1 MTVPYSRPLFG
12 IAPRGGERGHKPR
25 RTVELVAVP
34 DRERP
39 GELGNVFA
47 RFAEE
52 ASNGGCPLYT
62 ALAEG
67 VSDDTHVLDI
77 AFSARQPPVPNLL
90 FAAVHYLLL
99 RGAAHALTSFYASL
113 TPDPSPA
120 GDSYAHFRG
129 FCMEHESELRDLVST
144 SLVQTN
150 EVARCS
156 YLRPAFAFIA
166 EETQGQPLSL
176 VDVGASA
183 GLNLLWDRYAYDYKD
198 HGLAGDGR
206 SPVRIEVETRGDR
219 SPPIPHDSPSVA
231 FRTGID
237 LNPVDVTDPDS
248 ALWLRALVWPG
259 HERRAGRL
267 QAAMSLALSDPPAL
281 VAGNALHVLPEILAN
296 VPARTTLCIF
306 HNHTLNQF
314 SQGDRRQFSSLVDEC
329 SQDREVY
336 LLSAEGRRG
345 QNFVN
350 LDLARIRNGNRSVHE
365 LAKVDPHGKWLEW
378 IA

>member
-1 MTVPYSRPLFG
+1 MAVDD
-12 IAPRGGERGHKPR
+12 GEQLR
-25 RTVELVAVP
+25 
-34 DRERP
+34 
-39 GELGNVFA
+39 ELGTVFA

-52 ASNGGCPLYT
+52 AYRGGCPLYT
-62 ALAEG
+62 VLAEG
-67 VSDDTHVLDI
+67 VSDDAHVLDI
-77 AFSARQPPVPNLL
+77 ASSARRPPVPNLL

-113 TPDPSPA
+113 TPDPSPV
-120 GDSYAHFRG
+120 GDAYPHFRD
-129 FCMEHESELRDLVST
+129 FSMEYESDLRGLMST
-144 SLVQTN
+144 RLVQTN

-166 EETQGQPLSL
+166 EETQWQPLSL

-198 HGLAGDGR
+198 HGLAGDRR
-206 SPVRIEVETRGDR
+206 SPVWIAVEVRGDNC
-219 SPPIPHDSPSVA
+219 PPIPHDSPSVA

-259 HERRAGRL
+259 HERRAAQLKR
-267 QAAMSLALSDPPAL
+267 AMDLAVAGPPEL
-281 VAGNALHVLPEILAN
+281 VAGNALNVLPAILGN
-296 VPARTTLCIF
+296 VPTETTLCIL
-306 HNHTLNQF
+306 HNHALNQF
-314 SQGDRRQFSSLVDEC
+314 SQEDRRLFGSLVDEC

-350 LDLARIRNGNRSVHE
+350 LELARIRNGDRSVRQ

>member
-1 MTVPYSRPLFG
+1 M
-12 IAPRGGERGHKPR
+12 
-25 RTVELVAVP
+25 AVS

-39 GELGNVFA
+39 GDLGNVFA

-67 VSDDTHVLDI
+67 VSGDAHVLDI
-77 AFSARQPPVPNLL
+77 ASSARRPPVPNLL
-90 FAAVHYLLL
+90 FAAVHFLLL
-99 RGAAHALTSFYASL
+99 RGAAHALASFYASL

-120 GDSYAHFRG
+120 GDAYHHFRD
-129 FCMEHESELRDLVST
+129 FCMEHESDLRGLLPT
-144 SLVQTN
+144 RLVQTN

-156 YLRPAFAFIA
+156 YLRSAFAFIA
-166 EETQGQPLSL
+166 DETQGQPLSL

-183 GLNLLWDRYAYDYKD
+183 GLNLLWDRYAYDYRG
-198 HGLAGDGR
+198 HGLAGDR
-206 SPVRIEVETRGDR
+206 NSPVRISVEVRGDNR
-219 SPPIPHDSPSVA
+219 PPIPHDSPSVA
-231 FRTGID
+231 FRTGVD

-259 HERRAGRL
+259 HERRADRL
-267 QAAMSLALSDPPAL
+267 QAAMALALSDPPAL
-281 VAGNALHVLPEILAN
+281 VAGNALHVLPEISGG

-306 HNHTLNQF
+306 HNHALNQF

-345 QNFVN
+345 HSFVN
-350 LDLARIRNGNRSVHE
+350 LELARIRNGDRSVGE

-378 IA
+378 TA

>member
-1 MTVPYSRPLFG
+1 MTV
-12 IAPRGGERGHKPR
+12 ADGERLR
-25 RTVELVAVP
+25 
-34 DRERP
+34 
-39 GELGNVFA
+39 ELGNVFA

-77 AFSARQPPVPNLL
+77 ASSARRPPVPNLV
-90 FAAVHYLLL
+90 FAAVHFLLL
-99 RGAAHALTSFYASL
+99 RRVAHALSSFYASL

-120 GDSYAHFRG
+120 GDAYPHFRD
-129 FCMEHESELRDLVST
+129 FCMEHESELRDLMST
-144 SLVQTN
+144 RLVQTN

-166 EETQGQPLSL
+166 DETQGRPLSL

-183 GLNLLWDRYAYDYKD
+183 GLNLLWDRYAYDYRG
-198 HGLAGDGR
+198 HGSAGDR
-206 SPVRIEVETRGDR
+206 NSPVRIAVEVRGDNR
-219 SPPIPHDSPSVA
+219 PPIPHDSPSVA

-259 HERRAGRL
+259 HERRADRL

-281 VAGNALHVLPEILAN
+281 VAGNALNLLPAILA
-296 VPARTTLCIF
+296 
-306 HNHTLNQF
+306 
-314 SQGDRRQFSSLVDEC
+314 
-329 SQDREVY
+329 
-336 LLSAEGRRG
+336 
-345 QNFVN
+345 
-350 LDLARIRNGNRSVHE
+350 SVAGSDDALH
-365 LAKVDPHGKWLEW
+365 LP
-378 IA
+378 

>member
-1 MTVPYSRPLFG
+1 MPD
-12 IAPRGGERGHKPR
+12 GER
-25 RTVELVAVP
+25 LC
-34 DRERP
+34 
-39 GELGNVFA
+39 ELGNVFA

-52 ASNGGCPLYT
+52 ASSGGCPLYT
-62 ALAEG
+62 VLAEG
-67 VSDDTHVLDI
+67 VSDDTRVLDI
-77 AFSARQPPVPNLL
+77 ASSARRPPVPNLL
-90 FAAVHYLLL
+90 FATVHYLLL
-99 RGAAHALTSFYASL
+99 RGAAHALSSFYASL

-120 GDSYAHFRG
+120 GDAYPHFRDL
-129 FCMEHESELRDLVST
+129 CMEHESDLRGLMST
-144 SLVQTN
+144 RLVQTN

-166 EETQGQPLSL
+166 DESHGRPLSL

-183 GLNLLWDRYAYDYKD
+183 GLNLLWDRYGYDYKG
-198 HGLAGDGR
+198 HGLTGETS
-206 SPVRIEVETRGDR
+206 SPVRIAVEVRGNNR
-219 SPPIPHDSPSVA
+219 PPITHDSPSVA

-259 HERRAGRL
+259 HERRADQL
-267 QAAMSLALSDPPAL
+267 QAAMALASSDPPAV
-281 VAGNALHVLPEILAN
+281 VAGDALTVLPAISDG
-296 VPARTTLCIF
+296 VPTRTTLCIF
-306 HNHTLNQF
+306 HNHALNQF
-314 SQGDRRQFSSLVDEC
+314 SQEDRRLFSTLVDEC

-350 LDLARIRNGNRSVHE
+350 LDLARIRNGDRSVRE

-378 IA
+378 TA

>member
-1 MTVPYSRPLFG
+1 M
-12 IAPRGGERGHKPR
+12 AGGERLR
-25 RTVELVAVP
+25 
-34 DRERP
+34 
-39 GELGNVFA
+39 ELGSVFA

-52 ASNGGCPLYT
+52 AASGGCPLYT

-67 VSDDTHVLDI
+67 VSDDTRVLDI
-77 AFSARQPPVPNLL
+77 ASSARRPPVPNLL

-99 RGAAHALTSFYASL
+99 RGAAHALSSFYVSL

-120 GDSYAHFRG
+120 VASYPYFRG

-144 SLVQTN
+144 RLVQTN
-150 EVARCS
+150 EIARCS

-166 EETQGQPLSL
+166 DETQGRPLSL

-183 GLNLLWDRYAYDYKD
+183 GLNLLWDRYAYDYKG
-198 HGLAGDGR
+198 HGLAGDGH
-206 SPVRIEVETRGDR
+206 SPVRIAVEVRGDNR
-219 SPPIPHDSPSVA
+219 PPIPHDSPSVA
-231 FRTGID
+231 YRTGVD

-259 HERRAGRL
+259 HERRADQL
-267 QAAMSLALSDPPAL
+267 QAAMSLAFSNPAAL
-281 VAGNALHVLPEILAN
+281 VAGDVLVGFPSILAN
-296 VPARTTLCIF
+296 VPTLSTLCIF
-306 HNHTLNQF
+306 HSHALNQF
-314 SQGDRRQFSSLVDEC
+314 SQEDRRLFSALVDEC

-345 QNFVN
+345 QSFVN
-350 LDLARIRNGNRSVHE
+350 LELARIRNGDRSVRE

-378 IA
+378 TA